1 MHRKLTKVCSY
12 SSCFLKAPHS
22 EHDGSLYS
30 EQPIRETVMMIEYHS
45 LRDPRLIRCRLQNLA
60 YRTALAFLAGGAA
73 CPGAGTAQEIPPEAP
88 SSGKDDIVI
97 TGQRTA
103 GSAVGAVDP
112 TATLDQAAIQALGA
126 TDLKTLLERLKT
138 LTTSASG
145 GDPVYLLNGRRMS
158 SMNELYSLPQEAME
172 KIEVL
177 PESEAARFGF
187 PATVRVMNFIT
198 KKTFRAV
205 KYQQAT
211 GTTTEGGGETNYVE
225 VTAARI
231 DGPHRATLTMSH
243 LRLNPILQSERA
255 IVPDPDTLYALG
267 GNIAGVGGGSID
279 PALDALVGNPVTI
292 AAVPNDPASRRTLA
306 GYVSGAGAP
315 AVTDVGRYRSLQQRS
330 DRISVDGT
338 VAAPIGKSMSGS
350 LNLSME
356 AQRNTGLNG
365 LAPARLSVPGGI
377 GVLPFASDVLLYRYL
392 PDAVLRQ
399 RNTSLTLH
407 GSGLVQ
413 GSIRRWGW
421 NVTTSYDRVQ
431 GLARSQQGVPID
443 DLQASIDAGG
453 DPLTMLSPEASAL
466 RQDYRSRTVT
476 GTLLTKAVAN
486 GPLVKLPAGDAQITL
501 TGDYARSSSSGSLPG
516 LQQSTLDL
524 TRTTKGASVDAD
536 LPIASANQDVLAFL
550 GQLSVNA
557 MIGVSNVSQ
566 YGRLVS
572 SNYGLT
578 WSPVQ
583 PIQLIASVNE
593 AQTPPAIALL
603 TNPTVT
609 TPNTPFFDFTT
620 GTSVFV
626 TTIAGGNAAL
636 APERRRIVTLGVA
649 VSPIKAKD
657 LRLTANYL
665 ETRIGNQT
673 ATLGSA
679 TAAFQTA
686 FADAFQR
693 NAAGQLVSAD
703 LRPVNIAREREKKMQ
718 VTLSLSTPI
727 GRTPRPPTPPA
738 GTAAKDSPPPA
749 APKPR
754 PQIYVSMTTTW
765 RLDDRLSL
773 RSDLPALDLLNGDT
787 LTGTGGR
794 PRWETELNL
803 SGSLGAAN
811 IGLYGR
817 LQGPTRIRSNLAAS
831 DLRFSGR
838 TWLVPYASLKVDQIV
853 KRPWAKAM
861 MLQFT
866 VENLLNDRIN
876 VRDRLDRVPNRFQ
889 APYIDPLGRSVRLG
903 LRKLF

>member
-1 MHRKLTKVCSY
+1 MIDTLCHRDRRSMSY
-12 SSCFLKAPHS
+12 RSQVSP
-22 EHDGSLYS
+22 
-30 EQPIRETVMMIEYHS
+30 
-45 LRDPRLIRCRLQNLA
+45 
-60 YRTALAFLAGGAA
+60 YRTVLACLASSVAF
-73 CPGAGTAQEIPPEAP
+73 PGAVTAQEIPSEAP
-88 SSGKDDIVI
+88 SSGKDEIII
-97 TGQRTA
+97 TGQRTG
-103 GSAVGAVDP
+103 GSAVGVIDP
-112 TATLDQAAIQALGA
+112 TATLDQAAIQSLGA

-198 KKTFRAV
+198 KKKFRAV
-205 KYQQAT
+205 TYQQAT

-231 DGPHRATLTMSH
+231 DSPRRATLTMSH

-267 GNIAGVGGGSID
+267 GNITGVGGGSID
-279 PALDALVGNPVTI
+279 PALDALVGSPVTI
-292 AAVPNDPASRRTLA
+292 AAVPNDPASRRSLL
-306 GYVSGAGAP
+306 GYVAGAGAP
-315 AVTDVGRYRSLQQRS
+315 AVTDVGRYRSLQQRN
-330 DRISVDGT
+330 DRISIDGT
-338 VAAPIGKSMSGS
+338 VAAPIGTSMSGS

-356 AQRNTGLNG
+356 AQRSTGLNG
-365 LAPARLSVPGGI
+365 LAPALLAVPGGS
-377 GVLPFASDVLLYRYL
+377 GTLPFADDVLLYRYL

-399 RNTSLTLH
+399 RNTSMTLH

-421 NVTTSYDRVQ
+421 NVTTSYDRVR
-431 GLARSQQGVPID
+431 GLARSQQGAPVD
-443 DLQASIDAGG
+443 DLQASINAGG
-453 DPLTMLSPEASAL
+453 NPLATLSPEVAAL
-466 RQDYRSRTVT
+466 RQNYRSRTVT

-486 GPLVKLPAGDAQITL
+486 GPLVRLPAGDAQVTL

-516 LQQSTLDL
+516 LRESMLDL
-524 TRTTKGASVDAD
+524 TRTTMGASVNAD

-550 GQLSVNA
+550 GQLSVNG
-557 MIGVSNVSQ
+557 MIGVSDVSN
-566 YGRLVS
+566 YGRLIS

-578 WSPVQ
+578 WSPVR
-583 PIQLIASVNE
+583 PIQLIASVNA
-593 AQTPPAIALL
+593 AQTPPGIALL

-620 GTSVFV
+620 GTSVLV
-626 TTIAGGNAAL
+626 TTIAGGNPAL
-636 APERRRIVTLGVA
+636 APERRRIVTLGIA

-673 ATLGSA
+673 TTLGSA
-679 TAAFQTA
+679 TSAFQTA
-686 FADAFQR
+686 FSDAFER

-703 LRPVNIAREREKKMQ
+703 LRPINIAREREKKMQ
-718 VTLSLSTPI
+718 VTISLSTPI
-727 GRTPRPPTPPA
+727 GRTPPTQTPPT
-738 GTAAKDSPPPA
+738 GTVAKDVPPPA
-749 APKPR
+749 RPKPR

-773 RSDLPALDLLNGDT
+773 RGDLPALDLLDGDT

-817 LQGPTRIRSNLAAS
+817 LQGPTRIRNDLAAS

-838 TWLVPYASLKVDQIV
+838 TWLVPYGFLKVAQMV
-853 KRPWAKAM
+853 RRPWAKNM
-861 MLQFT
+861 TLQLT
-866 VENLLNDRIN
+866 VENLLNDRIA
-876 VRDRLDRVPNRFQ
+876 VRDRVGRTPNRFQ
-889 APYIDPLGRSVRLG
+889 AAYIDPVGRSVRLG

>member
-1 MHRKLTKVCSY
+1 MIDTLCHRDRRSMSY
-12 SSCFLKAPHS
+12 RSQVSP
-22 EHDGSLYS
+22 
-30 EQPIRETVMMIEYHS
+30 
-45 LRDPRLIRCRLQNLA
+45 
-60 YRTALAFLAGGAA
+60 YRTVLACLASSVAF
-73 CPGAGTAQEIPPEAP
+73 PGAVTAQEIPSEAP
-88 SSGKDDIVI
+88 SSGKDEIVI
-97 TGQRTA
+97 TGQRTG
-103 GSAVGAVDP
+103 GSAVGVIDP
-112 TATLDQAAIQALGA
+112 TATLDQAAIQSLGA

-198 KKTFRAV
+198 KKKFRAV
-205 KYQQAT
+205 TYQQAT

-231 DGPHRATLTMSH
+231 DGPRRATLTMSH

-267 GNIAGVGGGSID
+267 GNITGVGGGSID
-279 PALDALVGNPVTI
+279 PALDALVGSPVTI
-292 AAVPNDPASRRTLA
+292 AAVPNDPASRRSLL
-306 GYVSGAGAP
+306 GYVAGAGAP
-315 AVTDVGRYRSLQQRS
+315 AVTDVGRYRSLQQRN
-330 DRISVDGT
+330 DRISIDGT
-338 VAAPIGKSMSGS
+338 VAAPIGTSMSGS

-356 AQRNTGLNG
+356 AQRSTGLNG
-365 LAPARLSVPGGI
+365 LAPALLAVPGGS
-377 GVLPFASDVLLYRYL
+377 GTLPFADDVLLYRYL

-399 RNTSLTLH
+399 RNTSMTLH

-421 NVTTSYDRVQ
+421 NVTTSYDRVR
-431 GLARSQQGVPID
+431 GLARSQQGAPVD
-443 DLQASIDAGG
+443 DLQASINAGG
-453 DPLTMLSPEASAL
+453 NPLATLSPEVAAL
-466 RQDYRSRTVT
+466 RQNYRSRTVT

-486 GPLVKLPAGDAQITL
+486 GPLVRLPAGDAQVTL

-516 LQQSTLDL
+516 LRESMLDL
-524 TRTTKGASVDAD
+524 TRTTMGASVNAD

-550 GQLSVNA
+550 GQLSVNG
-557 MIGVSNVSQ
+557 MIGVSDVSN
-566 YGRLVS
+566 YGRLIS

-578 WSPVQ
+578 WSPVR
-583 PIQLIASVNE
+583 PIQLIASVNA
-593 AQTPPAIALL
+593 AQTPPGIALL

-620 GTSVFV
+620 GTSVLV
-626 TTIAGGNAAL
+626 TTIAGGNPAL
-636 APERRRIVTLGVA
+636 APERRRIVTLGIA

-673 ATLGSA
+673 TTLGSA
-679 TAAFQTA
+679 TSAFQTA
-686 FADAFQR
+686 FSDAFER

-703 LRPVNIAREREKKMQ
+703 LRPINIAREREKKMQ
-718 VTLSLSTPI
+718 VTISLSTPI
-727 GRTPRPPTPPA
+727 GRTPPTQTPPT
-738 GTAAKDSPPPA
+738 GTVAKDVPPPA
-749 APKPR
+749 RPKPR

-773 RSDLPALDLLNGDT
+773 RGDLPALDLLDGDT

-817 LQGPTRIRSNLAAS
+817 LQGPTRIRNDLAAS

-838 TWLVPYASLKVDQIV
+838 TWLVPYGFLKVAQMV
-853 KRPWAKAM
+853 RRPWAKNM
-861 MLQFT
+861 TLQLT
-866 VENLLNDRIN
+866 VENLLNDRIA
-876 VRDRLDRVPNRFQ
+876 VRDRVGRTPNRFQ
-889 APYIDPLGRSVRLG
+889 AAYIDPVGRSVRLG

>member
-1 MHRKLTKVCSY
+1 
-12 SSCFLKAPHS
+12 
-22 EHDGSLYS
+22 
-30 EQPIRETVMMIEYHS
+30 MIEYHR
-45 LRDPRLIRCRLQNLA
+45 LRDPRPTRCQLQVVA
-60 YRTALAFLAGGAA
+60 YRTALAILAGCAA
-73 CPGAGTAQEIPPEAP
+73 CSGEGTAQEISPEAP

-97 TGQRTA
+97 TAQRIA

-231 DGPHRATLTMSH
+231 DGPRRATLTMSH

-267 GNIAGVGGGSID
+267 GNIGGVGGGRID

-315 AVTDVGRYRSLQQRS
+315 AITDVGRYRSLQQRT

-356 AQRNTGLNG
+356 AQRSIGLNG
-365 LAPARLSVPGGI
+365 LAPALLNVPGG
-377 GVLPFASDVLLYRYL
+377 GGALPFADDVLLYRYL

-407 GSGLVQ
+407 GSGLLQ

-421 NVTTSYDRVQ
+421 NVTTSYDRVR

-453 DPLTMLSPEASAL
+453 DPLAMLSPEASAL

-524 TRTTKGASVDAD
+524 TRTTKGASVNAD
-536 LPIASANQDVLAFL
+536 IPIASANQDVLPFL
-550 GQLSVNA
+550 GLLSVNA
-557 MIGVSNVSQ
+557 MIGVSNVSD

-679 TAAFQTA
+679 TAAFQSA
-686 FADAFQR
+686 FAAAFQR

-773 RSDLPALDLLNGDT
+773 RSDLPALDLLDGDT

-794 PRWETELNL
+794 ARWETELNL

-817 LQGPTRIRSNLAAS
+817 LQGPTRIRSDLAAS

-889 APYIDPLGRSVRLG
+889 AAYIDPLGRSFRLG

>member
-1 MHRKLTKVCSY
+1 
-12 SSCFLKAPHS
+12 
-22 EHDGSLYS
+22 
-30 EQPIRETVMMIEYHS
+30 MIEYHS
-45 LRDPRLIRCRLQNLA
+45 VRDPRPIRCRLQVCA
-60 YRTALAFLAGGAA
+60 YRTALAILAGCAA
-73 CPGAGTAQEIPPEAP
+73 CPGEGTAQEIPPEAP

-145 GDPVYLLNGRRMS
+145 GDPVYLLNSRRMS

-187 PATVRVMNFIT
+187 PAIVRVMNFIT
-198 KKTFRAV
+198 KKRFRAV
-205 KYQQAT
+205 KYQQST

-231 DGPHRATLTMSH
+231 DGPRRATLTISH
-243 LRLNPILQSERA
+243 LRLNPVLQSERA
-255 IVPDPDTLYALG
+255 IVPDPDTLYAVG
-267 GNIAGVGGGSID
+267 GNITGVGGATID
-279 PALDALVGNPVTI
+279 PALDALVGNRVTI
-292 AAVPNDPASRRTLA
+292 AAVPEDLASRRTLA
-306 GYVSGAGAP
+306 GYVAGAGAP
-315 AVTDVGRYRSLQQRS
+315 AVTDIRRYRSLQQRS

-356 AQRNTGLNG
+356 AQRSTGLNG
-365 LAPARLSVPGGI
+365 LAPALLSVPGGS
-377 GVLPFASDVLLYRYL
+377 GVLPFAGDVLLYRYL

-421 NVTTSYDRVQ
+421 NVTTSYDRVR

-453 DPLTMLSPEASAL
+453 DPLAIPSPEASAL

-501 TGDYARSSSSGSLPG
+501 SGDYARSSSSGSLPG

-524 TRTTKGASVDAD
+524 TRTTKGASVNAD
-536 LPIASANQDVLAFL
+536 FPIASANQDVLAFL
-550 GQLSVNA
+550 GQLSVNG
-557 MIGVSNVSQ
+557 MIGVSDVSN

-578 WSPVQ
+578 WSPVR

-620 GTSVFV
+620 GTSVLV
-626 TTIAGGNAAL
+626 TTIAGGNTTL

-679 TAAFQTA
+679 TAAFQSA

-727 GRTPRPPTPPA
+727 GRTPRPQAPSV
-738 GTAAKDSPPPA
+738 GTSAKDSPPPP
-749 APKPR
+749 APKSR

-773 RSDLPALDLLNGDT
+773 RSDLPVLDLLDGDT

-794 PRWETELNL
+794 PRWETELSL

-817 LQGPTRIRSNLAAS
+817 LQGPTRIRSDLEAS

-838 TWLVPYASLKVDQIV
+838 TWLVPYASLKVEQIV

-866 VENLLNDRIN
+866 VENLLNDRVN
-876 VRDRLDRVPNRFQ
+876 VRDRLGRVPNRFQ
-889 APYIDPLGRSVRLG
+889 AAYIDPLGRSVRLG

>member
-1 MHRKLTKVCSY
+1 MPAAATAQDIPAET
-12 SSCFLKAPHS
+12 SS
-22 EHDGSLYS
+22 
-30 EQPIRETVMMIEYHS
+30 
-45 LRDPRLIRCRLQNLA
+45 
-60 YRTALAFLAGGAA
+60 
-73 CPGAGTAQEIPPEAP
+73 PGKTDIVVTGQRIAGTAI
-88 SSGKDDIVI
+88 
-97 TGQRTA
+97 
-103 GSAVGAVDP
+103 GATDP
-112 TATLDQAAIQALGA
+112 TATLDQAAIQSLGA
-126 TDLKTLLERLKT
+126 ADLKTLLERLKP

-187 PATVRVMNFIT
+187 PATVRVLNFIT

-205 KYQQAT
+205 TLQELG
-211 GTTTEGGGETNYVE
+211 GTTTEGGGGTNYAE

-231 DGPHRATLTMSH
+231 DGPRRITLTASH
-243 LRLNPILQSERA
+243 LRLYPLLQSQRG
-255 IVPDPDTLYALG
+255 ILPDPDTLYALG
-267 GNIAGVGGGSID
+267 GNVVGMAGGSID
-279 PALDALVGNPVTI
+279 PALDALVGRPVTI
-292 AAVPNDPASRRTLA
+292 AAVPADPADRRTLA
-306 GYVSGAGAP
+306 GYVAGAGVP

-350 LNLSME
+350 LNLSVE
-356 AQRNTGLNG
+356 SQRSSGLNG
-365 LAPARLSVPGGI
+365 LAPALLTVPGGS
-377 GVLPFASDVLLYRYL
+377 GALPFTDDVLLYRYL

-407 GSGLVQ
+407 GSGMVQ

-421 NVTTSYDRVQ
+421 NVTTSYDRVR
-431 GLARSQQGVPID
+431 GVADSQQGVPID

-453 DPLTMLSPEASAL
+453 DPLADLSPAASAL

-486 GPLVKLPAGDAQITL
+486 GPLVHLPAGDAQLTL
-501 TGDYARSSSSGSLPG
+501 SADYARSSSSGSLPG
-516 LQQSTLDL
+516 LMNATLDL
-524 TRTTKGASVDAD
+524 ARTTRGASVNAD

-550 GQLSVNA
+550 GQLSVNG
-557 MIGVSNVSQ
+557 MIGVSDVSD
-566 YGRLVS
+566 YGGLVS

-578 WSPVQ
+578 WSPVR
-583 PIQLIASVNE
+583 PIQFIASVNA

-620 GTSVFV
+620 GTSVLV
-626 TTIAGGNAAL
+626 TTIAGGNPSL
-636 APERRRIVTLGVA
+636 APERRRIATLGVA
-649 VSPIKAKD
+649 VSPIRKTD
-657 LRLTANYL
+657 LRLSVNYL
-665 ETRIGNQT
+665 ETRIANQT

-679 TAAFQTA
+679 TPAFQTA
-686 FADAFQR
+686 FSGAFQR

-727 GRTPRPPTPPA
+727 GRAPKPPTPPVA
-738 GTAAKDSPPPA
+738 AATTTAKESATPPPPP
-749 APKPR
+749 PKPR

-765 RLDDRLSL
+765 RLDDRLAL
-773 RSDLPALDLLNGDT
+773 RNDLPALDLLDGDT

-794 PRWETELNL
+794 PRWESELNL
-803 SGSLGAAN
+803 GGSLGPAS
-811 IGLYGR
+811 IGVYGR
-817 LQGPTRIRSNLAAS
+817 LQGPTRIRSDLAAS

-838 TWLVPYASLKVDQIV
+838 TWLVPYGSLKVDQMV
-853 KRPWAKAM
+853 KRPWARNT
-861 MLQFT
+861 T
-866 VENLLNDRIN
+866 VQLTIENLLNDRIG
-876 VRDRLDRVPNRFQ
+876 VRDRLGRTPNRFQ
-889 APYIDPLGRSVRLG
+889 GAYIDPLGRSIRLG

>member
-1 MHRKLTKVCSY
+1 MRYRSEVPPHLTV
-12 SSCFLKAPHS
+12 
-22 EHDGSLYS
+22 
-30 EQPIRETVMMIEYHS
+30 
-45 LRDPRLIRCRLQNLA
+45 
-60 YRTALAFLAGGAA
+60 LAGLMGCVAF
-73 CPGAGTAQEIPPEAP
+73 PGAGTAQEISPEAQ

-112 TATLDQAAIQALGA
+112 TATLDQSAIQALGA

-198 KKTFRAV
+198 RKRFRAV
-205 KYQQAT
+205 TYQQAA
-211 GTTTEGGGETNYVE
+211 GTTTEGGGGTNYVE
-225 VTAARI
+225 LTAARI
-231 DGPHRATLTMSH
+231 DGPRRATLTVSH
-243 LRLNPILQSERA
+243 LRLNPVLQSERA

-267 GNIAGVGGGSID
+267 GNITGVGGGRID
-279 PALDALVGNPVTI
+279 PALDALVGTPVTI
-292 AAVPNDPASRRTLA
+292 AAVPNDPSSRRTLA
-306 GYVSGAGAP
+306 GYVAGAGAP
-315 AVTDVGRYRSLQQRS
+315 AVTDIGRYRSLQQRS

-338 VAAPIGKSMSGS
+338 IAAPIGKTMSGS

-365 LAPARLSVPGGI
+365 LASALLRVPGTSGA
-377 GVLPFASDVLLYRYL
+377 LPFSDEVLLYRYL
-392 PDAVLRQ
+392 PDAALRQ

-421 NVTTSYDRVQ
+421 NVTTSYDRVR

-453 DPLTMLSPEASAL
+453 DPLAMLSPEAAAL
-466 RQDYRSRTVT
+466 RLDYRSRTVT

-486 GPLVKLPAGDAQITL
+486 GPLVRLPAGDAQITL
-501 TGDYARSSSSGSLPG
+501 SGDYARSSSSGSLPG
-516 LQQSTLDL
+516 LRQSALDL
-524 TRTTKGASVDAD
+524 TRTTKGASVNAD

-550 GQLSVNA
+550 GQLSVNG
-557 MIGVSNVSQ
+557 MIGVSDVSD

-578 WSPVQ
+578 WSPVR

-620 GTSVFV
+620 GTSVLV
-626 TTIAGGNAAL
+626 TTIAGGNPAL

-679 TAAFQTA
+679 TSAFQTA
-686 FADAFQR
+686 FTDAFQR
-693 NAAGQLVSAD
+693 NPAGQLVSAD
-703 LRPVNIAREREKKMQ
+703 LRPVNIARERERKIQ
-718 VTLSLSTPI
+718 VTISLSTPI
-727 GRTPRPPTPPA
+727 GPAPPPQTSPV
-738 GTAAKDSPPPA
+738 GVAAKDGPPPA
-749 APKPR
+749 TSKPR

-773 RSDLPALDLLNGDT
+773 RNDLPALDLLDGDT

-803 SGSLGAAN
+803 SGSFGAAN
-811 IGLYGR
+811 VGVYGR
-817 LQGPTRIRSNLAAS
+817 LQGATRIRSGLAAS

-853 KRPWAKAM
+853 KRSWTRTM

-866 VENLLNDRIN
+866 IENLLNDRID
-876 VRDRLDRVPNRFQ
+876 VRDRLGQVPNRFQ
-889 APYIDPLGRSVRLG
+889 AAYLDPLGRSVRLG

>member
-1 MHRKLTKVCSY
+1 M
-12 SSCFLKAPHS
+12 
-22 EHDGSLYS
+22 
-30 EQPIRETVMMIEYHS
+30 
-45 LRDPRLIRCRLQNLA
+45 
-60 YRTALAFLAGGAA
+60 
-73 CPGAGTAQEIPPEAP
+73 
-88 SSGKDDIVI
+88 
-97 TGQRTA
+97 
-103 GSAVGAVDP
+103 
-112 TATLDQAAIQALGA
+112 
-126 TDLKTLLERLKT
+126 
-138 LTTSASG
+138 
-145 GDPVYLLNGRRMS
+145 
-158 SMNELYSLPQEAME
+158 
-172 KIEVL
+172 
-177 PESEAARFGF
+177 
-187 PATVRVMNFIT
+187 
-198 KKTFRAV
+198 
-205 KYQQAT
+205 
-211 GTTTEGGGETNYVE
+211 
-225 VTAARI
+225 
-231 DGPHRATLTMSH
+231 
-243 LRLNPILQSERA
+243 
-255 IVPDPDTLYALG
+255 
-267 GNIAGVGGGSID
+267 
-279 PALDALVGNPVTI
+279 
-292 AAVPNDPASRRTLA
+292 
-306 GYVSGAGAP
+306 
-315 AVTDVGRYRSLQQRS
+315 
-330 DRISVDGT
+330 
-338 VAAPIGKSMSGS
+338 
-350 LNLSME
+350 
-356 AQRNTGLNG
+356 
-365 LAPARLSVPGGI
+365 
-377 GVLPFASDVLLYRYL
+377 
-392 PDAVLRQ
+392 
-399 RNTSLTLH
+399 
-407 GSGLVQ
+407 
-413 GSIRRWGW
+413 
-421 NVTTSYDRVQ
+421 
-431 GLARSQQGVPID
+431 
-443 DLQASIDAGG
+443 
-453 DPLTMLSPEASAL
+453 
-466 RQDYRSRTVT
+466 
-476 GTLLTKAVAN
+476 
-486 GPLVKLPAGDAQITL
+486 
-501 TGDYARSSSSGSLPG
+501 
-516 LQQSTLDL
+516 
-524 TRTTKGASVDAD
+524 
-536 LPIASANQDVLAFL
+536 
-550 GQLSVNA
+550 
-557 MIGVSNVSQ
+557 
-566 YGRLVS
+566 S

-773 RSDLPALDLLNGDT
+773 RSDLPALDLLDGDT

-817 LQGPTRIRSNLAAS
+817 LQGPTRIRSDLGAS

-838 TWLVPYASLKVDQIV
+838 TWLVPYASLKVEQIV

-866 VENLLNDRIN
+866 VENVLNDRIN
-876 VRDRLDRVPNRFQ
+876 VRDRLRRVPNRFQ
-889 APYIDPLGRSVRLG
+889 AAYIDPLGRSFRLG

>member
-73 CPGAGTAQEIPPEAP
+73 CPGAGTAQEIP

-315 AVTDVGRYRSLQQRS
+315 
-330 DRISVDGT
+330 
-338 VAAPIGKSMSGS
+338 MSG
-350 LNLSME
+350 
-356 AQRNTGLNG
+356 A
-365 LAPARLSVPGGI
+365 I
-377 GVLPFASDVLLYRYL
+377 
-392 PDAVLRQ
+392 
-399 RNTSLTLH
+399 
-407 GSGLVQ
+407 
-413 GSIRRWGW
+413 
-421 NVTTSYDRVQ
+421 
-431 GLARSQQGVPID
+431 
-443 DLQASIDAGG
+443 
-453 DPLTMLSPEASAL
+453 
-466 RQDYRSRTVT
+466 
-476 GTLLTKAVAN
+476 
-486 GPLVKLPAGDAQITL
+486 
-501 TGDYARSSSSGSLPG
+501 ARSSSAATESP
-516 LQQSTLDL
+516 STVPSP
-524 TRTTKGASVDAD
+524 RRSAS
-536 LPIASANQDVLAFL
+536 
-550 GQLSVNA
+550 
-557 MIGVSNVSQ
+557 
-566 YGRLVS
+566 R
-572 SNYGLT
+572 
-578 WSPVQ
+578 
-583 PIQLIASVNE
+583 
-593 AQTPPAIALL
+593 
-603 TNPTVT
+603 
-609 TPNTPFFDFTT
+609 
-620 GTSVFV
+620 
-626 TTIAGGNAAL
+626 
-636 APERRRIVTLGVA
+636 
-649 VSPIKAKD
+649 
-657 LRLTANYL
+657 
-665 ETRIGNQT
+665 
-673 ATLGSA
+673 
-679 TAAFQTA
+679 
-686 FADAFQR
+686 
-693 NAAGQLVSAD
+693 
-703 LRPVNIAREREKKMQ
+703 
-718 VTLSLSTPI
+718 
-727 GRTPRPPTPPA
+727 
-738 GTAAKDSPPPA
+738 
-749 APKPR
+749 
-754 PQIYVSMTTTW
+754 
-765 RLDDRLSL
+765 
-773 RSDLPALDLLNGDT
+773 
-787 LTGTGGR
+787 
-794 PRWETELNL
+794 
-803 SGSLGAAN
+803 
-811 IGLYGR
+811 
-817 LQGPTRIRSNLAAS
+817 
-831 DLRFSGR
+831 
-838 TWLVPYASLKVDQIV
+838 
-853 KRPWAKAM
+853 
-861 MLQFT
+861 
-866 VENLLNDRIN
+866 
-876 VRDRLDRVPNRFQ
+876 
-889 APYIDPLGRSVRLG
+889 
-903 LRKLF
+903 

>member
-1 MHRKLTKVCSY
+1 MIDTLCHR
-12 SSCFLKAPHS
+12 
-22 EHDGSLYS
+22 D
-30 EQPIRETVMMIEYHS
+30 R
-45 LRDPRLIRCRLQNLA
+45 RLMRYRLQVSP
-60 YRTALAFLAGGAA
+60 YRTVLACLASSVAF
-73 CPGAGTAQEIPPEAP
+73 PGAVTAQEMPSEAP
-88 SSGKDDIVI
+88 SSGKDEIVI

-103 GSAVGAVDP
+103 GSTVGVIDP
-112 TATLDQAAIQALGA
+112 TATLDQAAIQSLGA

-198 KKTFRAV
+198 KKKFRAV
-205 KYQQAT
+205 TYQQAT

-231 DGPHRATLTMSH
+231 DGPRRATLTMSH

-255 IVPDPDTLYALG
+255 IVPDPDALYALG
-267 GNIAGVGGGSID
+267 GNITGVGGGSID
-279 PALDALVGNPVTI
+279 PGLDALVGSPVTI
-292 AAVPNDPASRRTLA
+292 AAVPNNPASRRSLL
-306 GYVSGAGAP
+306 GYVAGAGAP
-315 AVTDVGRYRSLQQRS
+315 AVTDVRRYRSLQQRN

-356 AQRNTGLNG
+356 AQRSTGLNG
-365 LAPARLSVPGGI
+365 LAPVLLTVPGGR
-377 GVLPFASDVLLYRYL
+377 GVLPFADDVLLYRYL
-392 PDAVLRQ
+392 PNAVLRQ

-421 NVTTSYDRVQ
+421 NVTTSYDRVR

-453 DPLTMLSPEASAL
+453 DPLAMLSPEAAAL
-466 RQDYRSRTVT
+466 RQNYRSRTVT

-486 GPLVKLPAGDAQITL
+486 GPLVRLPAGDAQITL
-501 TGDYARSSSSGSLPG
+501 SGDYTRSSSSGSLPG
-516 LQQSTLDL
+516 LRESTLDL
-524 TRTTKGASVDAD
+524 TRTTKGASVNAD

-550 GQLSVNA
+550 GQLSVNG
-557 MIGVSNVSQ
+557 MIGVSDVSH
-566 YGRLVS
+566 YGRLLS

-578 WSPVQ
+578 WSPVR
-583 PIQLIASVNE
+583 PIQLIASVNA
-593 AQTPPAIALL
+593 AQSPPAIALL

-620 GTSVFV
+620 GTSVLV
-626 TTIAGGNAAL
+626 TTIAGGNPAL
-636 APERRRIVTLGVA
+636 VPERRRIVTLGIA

-673 ATLGSA
+673 TTLGSA
-679 TAAFQTA
+679 TPAFQAAFS
-686 FADAFQR
+686 DAFQR
-693 NAAGQLVSAD
+693 NPAGQLVSAD
-703 LRPVNIAREREKKMQ
+703 LRPVNIASEREKKMQ
-718 VTLSLSTPI
+718 VTISLSTPI
-727 GRTPRPPTPPA
+727 GRTPPPQTPPA
-738 GTAAKDSPPPA
+738 GAVAKDVPPPA
-749 APKPR
+749 PPKPR

-773 RSDLPALDLLNGDT
+773 RSDLPALDLLDGDT

-817 LQGPTRIRSNLAAS
+817 LQGPTRIRSDLAAS

-838 TWLVPYASLKVDQIV
+838 TWLVPYGSLKVDQMV
-853 KRPWAKAM
+853 KPLWAKNM
-861 MLQFT
+861 TLQLT
-866 VENLLNDRIN
+866 VENLLNDRIA
-876 VRDRLDRVPNRFQ
+876 VRDRLGRFPNRFQ
-889 APYIDPLGRSVRLG
+889 AAYIDPVGRSVRLG

>member
-524 TRTTKGASVDAD
+524 TRTTKGASVNAD